1 MFVAEIVKKLLENQ
15 QLKKLVIM
23 PGGFHPFHP
32 GHFSLYQ
39 SAVKA
44 FPDADIYVVST
55 DDTSTRP
62 FPFKLKQQLAA
73 IAGVPPERFVQVKSP
88 FKPVE
93 VTSHYDPNTTAL
105 IFVRSEKD
113 ASEQPKPGGNKK
125 DGSPSYLQP
134 YGKSLLPMKDH
145 GYMAYLPTIQF
156 KAGQTG
162 VTSATQIRE
171 MWPKVDANTKLKL
184 VQDLYPRIAGN
195 PSLLTKVVGIL
206 DQALAMNEESNAKD
220 PEGEVLFKKAR
231 AAHPFAK
238 SPEEALALYTY
249 DKERQDMDREDGKL
263 DKINSI
269 ESELKAKIAVL
280 QTQIDSLKQ
289 NVKVAE
295 DAAGVGLVAS
305 KKQRNDLRYKT
316 SLTIDVK
323 PDTLR
328 KEMAAYFPT
337 KPPNGSK
344 K

>member
-1 MFVAEIVKKLLENQ
+1 MFVAEIVKLLEDQ

-62 FPFKLKQQLAA
+62 FPFKLKQQLAV
-73 IAGVPPERFVQVKSP
+73 IAGVPANRFVQVRSP

-113 ASEQPKPGGNKK
+113 ATEHPKPGGNKK
-125 DGSPSYLQP
+125 DGTPSYLQP
-134 YGKSLLPMKDH
+134 YGNKLLPMKDH
-145 GYMAYLPTIQF
+145 GYMAYLPTIEF

-171 MWPKVDANTKLKL
+171 MWPKADAGTKLKL

-195 PSLLTKVVGIL
+195 PSLMNRVVSIL
-206 DQALAMNEESNAKD
+206 DQALALHEGESVRD
-220 PEGEVLFKKAR
+220 PEGRMLLKKAR
-231 AAHPFAK
+231 TAHPFAK
-238 SPEEALALYTY
+238 SEEEALALYTY
-249 DKERQDMDREDGKL
+249 DKEKQDIDREDKKL
-263 DKINSI
+263 NTINGFK
-269 ESELKAKIAVL
+269 SELEAKMVDL
-280 QTQIDSLKQ
+280 QTQLDALK
-289 NVKVAE
+289 NHNLDE
-295 DAAGVGLVAS
+295 DAAGVGVISS
-305 KKQRNDLRYKT
+305 KKQANDPRYKT
-316 SLTIDVK
+316 SLTVDVK

-337 KPPNGSK
+337 KPPTRK